1 MLIMETVMKTFN
13 KVLKM
18 AALAGALTSGT
29 AMSNALY
36 IDTAGF
42 FDTADAGADVH
53 FGGGTGTGIN
63 GDGNSLT
70 GLLEGFTL
78 DGVTPVSTYIDDYN
92 ATINPDTLLPYGYD
106 ADPSGNFGDGVIGT
120 GDSVTD
126 VISNLPL
133 NLFPSTAESEGYGYQ
148 FSNTWSMD
156 ISWELSGSTVVLP
169 DASGDGSFNYLGNFT
184 SGTVSFDITD
194 NITNNVIED
203 ALVLG
208 LTGTNGN
215 PTVPED
221 NGFLFTLFLDVQSA
235 LPGIFFTGSGVD
247 YSTLSGTDHVVEFTA
262 DAGLTGLNED
272 PNLNPAGTNTA
283 GFDTYTRTTSLQS
296 VDIRLVPEPS
306 TLAVFGL
313 ALLGLAATARR
324 KA

>member
-1 MLIMETVMKTFN
+1 METVMKTFN

-29 AMSNALY
+29 AMSNAFY

-42 FDTADAGADVH
+42 LGANAGTDVYVGPGPGQSFDLDGDST
-53 FGGGTGTGIN
+53 TGY
-63 GDGNSLT
+63 
-70 GLLEGFTL
+70 LEGFKT
-78 DGVTPVSTYIDDYN
+78 DPVVPVSTYIDDN
-92 ATINPDTLLPYGYD
+92 GTAGIQ
-106 ADPSGNFGDGVIGT
+106 T

-126 VISNLPL
+126 VIEGLELS
-133 NLFPSTAESEGYGYQ
+133 LFPSTADGEGYGY
-148 FSNTWSMD
+148 NAPGTWSLELNWD
-156 ISWELSGSTVVLP
+156 LSGSTVVVP

-194 NITNNVIED
+194 EITGTTYND

-215 PTVPED
+215 PTIPQD
-221 NGFLFTLFLDVQSA
+221 NAFLFTLFLEVESA
-235 LPGIFFTGSGVD
+235 MSGVFFTGGDIDFATLVGSGDVIQ
-247 YSTLSGTDHVVEFTA
+247 FTA
-262 DAGLTGLNED
+262 EAGLSNLDDN
-272 PNLNPAGTNTA
+272 PNDNPAGTNTA

-313 ALLGLAATARR
+313 GLLGLAAAARR